1 MARRVD
7 PSFDLEDELWA
18 QGCETIVGI
27 DEVGKGAWAGPLVI
41 GAVVVPRG
49 DLIAGVRDSKA
60 MTPRARDDA
69 YDRII
74 EWCLDWSIGE
84 ASATE
89 CDELGMAAAQKL
101 ACRRAITA
109 LSVMPDVAISDGTWD
124 FVSPLVPR
132 VEMRVKADRDCGS
145 VAAASV
151 VAKVSRDRQMVAWS
165 QSYPYWSF
173 EGNKG
178 YPCPAHIRAL
188 HGHGPSAIHRRS
200 WAFMDNHVH
209 WSGSRR
215 VVRGQMPT
223 LF

>member
-7 PSFDLEDELWA
+7 PTFDLEHELWA
-18 QGCETIVGI
+18 DGCDTVVGI

-49 DLIAGVRDSKA
+49 KMIAGVRDSKA

-74 EWCLDWSIGE
+74 EW
-84 ASATE
+84 
-89 CDELGMAAAQKL
+89 
-101 ACRRAITA
+101 
-109 LSVMPDVAISDGTWD
+109 
-124 FVSPLVPR
+124 
-132 VEMRVKADRDCGS
+132 
-145 VAAASV
+145 ASV
-151 VAKVSRDRQMVAWS
+151 LAKVSRDRQMVAWA